1 MTRGAAGRTLLGRMP
16 SLPLSLAVA
25 LAAAPGLPPTPA
37 PGAPFTEADLAPL
50 LDQSLDPARAAFEAE
65 RWEEAA
71 RALAGSDRPAARL
84 LRGLALASAHRGEEA
99 ALALRGLS
107 EALPDVAD
115 RVHFWTGLALEDAGR
130 GREAAEAYGRV
141 PAGSLLHAEALL
153 ARSRLKLA
161 AGDEAGALQALGAA
175 LAEPAPADPSRADAG
190 AAARLLAGQ
199 IHASAGRA
207 GEARRAFLDCW
218 ARHPLAPESRECL
231 SRLRVLPGAAGAPP
245 GREDALRRAESL
257 LEANRN
263 AAAIQ
268 ELKRAAPFPAPAP
281 DEPMGC
287 RAAFA
292 LGKAHRKERQ
302 YLRAVKALQPVV
314 DRCRDA
320 GLRARA
326 LYALAV
332 SAANAGQDGAA
343 LYRRLAREFPAEATA
358 DDALFFAANLLARQG
373 KPEES
378 ARLLGELVERY
389 PGGDYRAEALF
400 RIGWLA
406 RRQGDAGRAA
416 AAFARAEEEYRDAD
430 PYEHARAAYW
440 RARVLAERGGPGD
453 AAGARGIW
461 EMLDS
466 RYPADY
472 YGLLAQAR
480 LGGEGPVA
488 PRRPPVQGQAALRWA
503 PGPLGRDPHFRAG
516 VLWLRLGLARAA
528 AEELGAVD
536 RRALGNGGGEP
547 GPEPLLLLAELLDR
561 AGDHRAAHQ
570 VLRTQGRQILRRP
583 PEGLPLRVW
592 QVAYPPA
599 WRAEVVRWAGPAGVP
614 PDLLQALMREE
625 SALDPAVVSAA
636 GAVGLTQ
643 LMPPTAQEMA
653 RRLKLPRPGAA
664 DLADPAL
671 NIRLGAAHLGD
682 LLGRFGGSAPLAL
695 AAYNAGGGAVRGW
708 WRARAA
714 LPLDEFV
721 EDIPLQETRGY
732 VKRVLRS
739 YAAYRM
745 LYGAEGEPGLRI
757 AWRLPPPP

>member
-1 MTRGAAGRTLLGRMP
+1 MP
-16 SLPLSLAVA
+16 SLSLALAVA
-25 LAAAPGLPPTPA
+25 LAAAPGPA
-37 PGAPFTEADLAPL
+37 PPSAAPFTEADLSPL
-50 LDQSLDPARAAFEAE
+50 LDPSLEAARAAFEAE

-71 RALAGSDRPAARL
+71 GGLAGSQAAAARL
-84 LRGLALASAHRGEEA
+84 LRGMALTSLHRGEEA
-99 ALALRGLS
+99 AGVLRGLA
-107 EALPDVAD
+107 EALPDGAD

-130 GREAAEAYGRV
+130 RDAAAEAYGRV
-141 PAGSLLHAEALL
+141 PPGSLLRAEAVL
-153 ARSRLKLA
+153 ARARLRLS
-161 AGDEAGALQALGAA
+161 AGDGAGALEALRPA
-175 LAEPAPADPSRADAG
+175 LAEPAPADPSRPDAG
-190 AAARLLAGQ
+190 AAAELLAGQ

-207 GEARRAFLDCW
+207 AEARRAFLDCW
-218 ARHPLAPESRECL
+218 AHHPLAPGSRECL
-231 SRLRVLPGAAGAPP
+231 SRLRALPGAAGAAP
-245 GREDALRRAESL
+245 GREDSLRRAESL

-268 ELKRAAPFPAPAP
+268 ELRRAGPFPAPAP
-281 DEPMGC
+281 DQPLGC

-292 LGKAHRKERQ
+292 LGKAHRKERE
-302 YLRAVKALQPVV
+302 YLQAVRVLQPVV

-326 LYALAV
+326 LYLLA
-332 SAANAGQDGAA
+332 AATANAGQDGAVV
-343 LYRRLAREFPAEATA
+343 YRRLAREFPAESTA
-358 DDALFFAANLLARQG
+358 DDALFFAADLLARQG
-373 KPEES
+373 KADES

-389 PGGDYRAEALF
+389 PAGDYRAEALF
-400 RIGWLA
+400 RLGWLA
-406 RRQGDAGRAA
+406 RRQGEAARAA
-416 AAFARAEEEYRDAD
+416 AAFARAEDEYRDAD

-453 AAGARGIW
+453 AAAARAIW
-461 EMLDS
+461 EMLAS
-466 RYPADY
+466 RYPTDY
-472 YGLLAQAR
+472 YGLLARAR
-480 LGGEGPVA
+480 LGGEGPIA
-488 PRRPPVQGQAALRWA
+488 SRRPLAQGEAGLRWA
-503 PGPLGRDPHFRAG
+503 PGPLARDPHFRAG
-516 VLWLRLGLARAA
+516 VLWLRLGLRRAG

-536 RRALGNGGGEP
+536 RRALGNGGGDP

-561 AGDHRAAHQ
+561 AGDHKAAHQ

-599 WRAEVVRWAGPAGVP
+599 WRAEVVRWAIPAGVP

-653 RRLKLPRPGAA
+653 RRLKLPRPAA
-664 DLADPAL
+664 GDLADPAL

-682 LLGRFGGSAPLAL
+682 LLARFGGSAPLAL
-695 AAYNAGGGAVRGW
+695 AAYNAGGSAVRAW

-745 LYGAEGEPGLRI
+745 LYGAEGEPGLSI